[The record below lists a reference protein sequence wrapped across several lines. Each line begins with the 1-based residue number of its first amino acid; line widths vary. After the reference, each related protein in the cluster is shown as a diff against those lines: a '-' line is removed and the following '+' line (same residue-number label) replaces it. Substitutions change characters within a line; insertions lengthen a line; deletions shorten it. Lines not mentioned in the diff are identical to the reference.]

1 MEIPPSSLL
10 NYVKWLL
17 AGFLAFLILIWVLQE
32 LTVVKILRYVILFMG
47 TNYSAHFCVSTI
59 LIFVVF

>member
-1 MEIPPSSLL
+1 MEIPLSSLL

-47 TNYSAHFCVSTI
+47 TNYSALFFVSMI
-59 LIFVVF
+59 LIFMVF